1 MPIDLTT
8 DDVRLLVGALQ
19 RDLDDY
25 NSSPS
30 DFPDKQYDAPAAR
43 RLLARLEQES
53 LIPF

>member
-1 MPIDLTT
+1 MPIDLTI
-8 DDVRLLVGALQ
+8 DDIRLSVGAVS
-19 RDLDDY
+19 RKKKDY

>member
-1 MPIDLTT
+1 MKVELQLIEI
-8 DDVRLLVGALQ
+8 RLLVGALQ